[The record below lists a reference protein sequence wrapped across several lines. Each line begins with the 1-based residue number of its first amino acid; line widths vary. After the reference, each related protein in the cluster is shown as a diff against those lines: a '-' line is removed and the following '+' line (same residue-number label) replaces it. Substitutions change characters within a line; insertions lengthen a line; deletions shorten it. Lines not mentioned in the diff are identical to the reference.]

1 MKVVNIIAIAVVG
14 FVLLSCESVPYDGSA
29 VNTLSEN
36 SAKNTVQKKSEVDIA
51 NISSTSPE
59 NAAFIAMLQATSMK
73 IVSQPS
79 TTVKNKAFNAPYV
92 VSVVKDGNPAANF
105 SVTAIYPQSR
115 NNDDI
120 SFAQK
125 ILTTDKDGK
134 VSFNPPTPTFAG
146 DSEITFYPTPI
157 NSDENLVV
165 AAIDSGVSA
174 KWKVRTNHT
183 AKQSMIYMF
192 DYDTKGRAAGNSFA
206 MLQSLRNSGFAIG
219 NGPISDSSYL
229 DRPVE
234 DLYKATKN
242 MVGNSFDLL
251 ISGSVKYVSPIS
263 KVDDGYSCTLVTD
276 VTCISMADGSVIYKT
291 QKEHTEIAKSEN
303 EALSKCR
310 TASALEMANILL
322 YTL

>member
-1 MKVVNIIAIAVVG
+1 MKVSKIIGITIVSLV
-14 FVLLSCESVPYDGSA
+14 FLSCESVPYDESTA
-29 VNTLSEN
+29 NSFAEN
-36 SAKNTVQKKSEVDIA
+36 PAKNITQTDMSNV
-51 NISSTSPE
+51 SPE
-59 NAAFIAMLQATSMK
+59 NIEFITRIQNVSMK

-92 VSVVKDGNPAANF
+92 VSVVKDGNPAPNF

-115 NNDDI
+115 NNDEI
-120 SFAQK
+120 NFARE
-125 ILTTDKDGK
+125 ILTTDKNGN
-134 VSFNPPTPTFAG
+134 VSFNPSAPTCAA
-146 DSEITFYPTPI
+146 DSEVTFYPTPI
-157 NSDENLVV
+157 NSDEDVV
-165 AAIDSGVSA
+165 VSAINSGVSA

-219 NGPISDSSYL
+219 NGPISDASYL

-251 ISGSVKYVSPIS
+251 ISGSVKYASPIS
-263 KVDDGYSCTLVTD
+263 KVSDGYSCTLVTD

-310 TASALEMANILL
+310 TALAAKMTNILL
-322 YTL
+322 YAL